1 MSAAGVALM
10 LGGAGI
16 LISAGPAQA
25 AEVSY
30 KTECIPPSI
39 SGLPPVQGTTKVLIT
54 APAEAKV
61 GDEVEIVW
69 KTVQAASKNPDV
81 LDLGED
87 TVKPSGVLTVGGAA
101 SGTVAMEGPRKNP
114 PIPKNSPM
122 VLPEM
127 KGKLKLDKAGD
138 ITLTPDKYTINVSK
152 PLSTDTKCAPKEA
165 VPVAATIKVTA
176 AGGSSSGGSSSGST
190 TTTGGSSTTT
200 SGGSSTT
207 TSGGSSTTTSGGSST
222 TTSGGSSTTTSGGSS
237 TTTSGGSS
245 TTSGGSSTTTSGG
258 SSTTE
263 GHTGSAG
270 TGSSTSTSG
279 GSSTTTSGGS
289 SSSASGGSASA
300 GGSTSGG
307 GGGQTDFP
315 GKEVTVAFTCTSP
328 GPSNINSKVTISAKK
343 NGAVYDLTVKT
354 AKGVMNSPAPLPKG
368 ALVPSMAVRIGGAD
382 SGTVKVTGAPN
393 STAVA
398 AGAPVSLEDM
408 KGTYKPGATGKST
421 LSPGALTI
429 SVTLGEAKMEIPC
442 QVKGAV
448 KASLELDTSK
458 QAGGASGGSDGGS
471 SASGSGSSSGG
482 STSSGGSSG
491 ENLAETGSESDG
503 ALRALALV
511 AGTVILVGGA
521 VFTFTPWARLRR

>member
-81 LDLGED
+81 LDLGAD
-87 TVKPSGVLTVGGAA
+87 TVKPTGVLTVGGAA
-101 SGTVAMEGPRKNP
+101 TGTVAMEGPRKNP

-127 KGKLKLDKAGD
+127 KGKLKLDKAGE

-152 PLSTDTKCAPKEA
+152 PISTDTKCAPKEA
-165 VPVAATIKVTA
+165 VPVGATIKVTA
-176 AGGSSSGGSSSGST
+176 GGGGTTTSGGTTSGGT
-190 TTTGGSSTTT
+190 TTTSGGSTTT
-200 SGGSSTT
+200 SGGSTSGGTTSGGSTT
-207 TSGGSSTTTSGGSST
+207 TSGGGS
-222 TTSGGSSTTTSGGSS
+222 
-237 TTTSGGSS
+237 
-245 TTSGGSSTTTSGG
+245 
-258 SSTTE
+258 
-263 GHTGSAG
+263 
-270 TGSSTSTSG
+270 
-279 GSSTTTSGGS
+279 
-289 SSSASGGSASA
+289 
-300 GGSTSGG
+300 

-315 GKEVTVAFTCTSP
+315 GKEVTVAFACQAP
-328 GPSNINSKVTISAKK
+328 GPPDINSKVTINAKK

-354 AKGVMNSPAPLPKG
+354 AKGVMNSPAALPKG
-368 ALVPSMAVRIGGAD
+368 ALTPSMAVKIGGAD

-393 STAVA
+393 PTALA

-448 KASLELDTSK
+448 NASLELDTSK
-458 QAGGASGGSDGGS
+458 QAGGASGGSGT
-471 SASGSGSSSGG
+471 SGSGSGGSGSGGTASGG
-482 STSSGGSSG
+482 SDGG
-491 ENLAETGSESDG
+491 NLAETGTESDG

-511 AGTVILVGGA
+511 AGTVILLGGA
-521 VFTFTPWARLRR
+521 VFAFTPWARLRR